1 MVSEKVT
8 KEKGKQ
14 LHDYEMVF
22 IISPDIAD
30 ESLET
35 AIGSVSNFITSQG
48 GVIGEMEQWG
58 KRRLAYPINHVIEG
72 HYVLAKFQMPPEAGK
87 ELEANLQISR
97 DVLRHLLIEKD
108 S

>member
-8 KEKGKQ
+8 TEEGKQ

-30 ESLET
+30 ESLEA
-35 AIGSVSNFITSQG
+35 AIGSVSNFITDRG
-48 GVIGEMEQWG
+48 GVIGEMVQWG
-58 KRRLAYPINHVIEG
+58 KKRLAYPIKNIIEG

-87 ELEANLQISR
+87 ELETNLQISR
-97 DVLRHLLIEKD
+97 DVLRHLLVKKD
-108 S
+108 G